1 MMSRFGV
8 IATIALAAL
17 AGEAWG
23 QVSKETPGWFAF
35 GMSPLDV
42 PAGAPMDVSFL
53 NASSASRRIQVE
65 GDHFVAG
72 DDGRIRFFGTNV
84 TFSGAFPDK
93 ESAPAI
99 ARRMAQLGFNVVRF
113 HHMDARDIWLPGQ
126 KALDP
131 EKLDRL
137 DWFLYQ
143 LKQNGIYA
151 NINLHVS
158 RTYPSMKDMDLPRAF
173 RYGKI
178 LDTFYPPYIRLQEQ
192 YARDLLDRVN
202 PYTKRRLADDP
213 AIAFV
218 ELNNENTLLNLR
230 GAALAEL
237 PDPFRRSLRDQWRDW
252 LENEYGQV
260 ERMADA
266 WNRDVVPLGPEILEN
281 GEFSEG
287 ATGWTLEG
295 EQPGVCEMEVT
306 GTAGERALRVRMT
319 EKGNVSWA
327 YQVHQ
332 RGIELDNDMPY
343 TIRFRGRA
351 EPARRVSVS
360 LRFAE
365 EPWTIVSGSQN
376 VELTS
381 QWREFVLPVRVNGVQ
396 PDKPLR
402 FSVNLGDS
410 VGEVWLADA
419 SVRVGRRP
427 FDPPA
432 AGIAA
437 VRLPDAQWPSRTH
450 ADFRRFL
457 VATERAYVTR
467 LKQFLTE
474 QLDVQS
480 LIVDTQ
486 ASYGGLWGLNREATL
501 GDYIDMHSYWQHPR
515 FPGRPWDPN
524 NWTIP
529 NTSMVSASNGGTFHR
544 LATNCLEGKPFAV
557 SEYNHPAP
565 NDHAA
570 ELLPLLA
577 TFGCHQDWDALYQ
590 FCYGNREEAYEDS
603 RIRSYFGLATHSGQL
618 VFAPLA
624 ALVFR
629 QGLIPA
635 AEEKTVLEVPRPWL
649 DDSLDR
655 GWPGLDFLEGKA
667 VPSVET
673 ILGSRFRVRFA
684 DTGNAPAL
692 DGGMPALPEG
702 ALIEQRGLNWTTG
715 PESAMFT
722 AIAPA
727 ARVAVGALG
736 DKELALGDV
745 TLHVGLEKDT
755 WVCFVATAVDGQPL
769 SDSET
774 VLLAL
779 VQRVENTN
787 MGWNEERTS
796 VGRHWGESPVVAR
809 GVPAELIWPGQSRP
823 TVTALT
829 PKGTRGATAP
839 VTETSGAWKLTLGP
853 ELETLW
859 YVVER

>member
-1 MMSRFGV
+1 MISWFVVITV
-8 IATIALAAL
+8 IAWATL
-17 AGEAWG
+17 AGEASG
-23 QVSKETPGWFAF
+23 QVSKEAPGWFPF
-35 GMSPLDV
+35 SMSPLDV
-42 PAGAPMDVSFL
+42 PNDAPMDVSFL
-53 NASSASRRIQVE
+53 NADNASHRIRVQGE
-65 GDHFVAG
+65 YFVAG
-72 DDGRIRFFGTNV
+72 DSERIRFFGTNV

-126 KALDP
+126 KSLDP
-131 EKLDRL
+131 RKLDRL

-158 RTYPSMKDMDLPRAF
+158 RTYPSMQGMDLHRAF

-178 LDTFYPPYIRLQEQ
+178 LDTFHPPYIRLQEK

-202 PYTKRRLADDP
+202 PYTNLRLAEDP

-230 GAALAEL
+230 GATLAEL
-237 PDPFRRSLRDQWRDW
+237 PDPFRRSLRAQWREW

-260 ERMADA
+260 DRMADA
-266 WNRDVVPLGPEILEN
+266 WNRDVVPLGPEILKN
-281 GEFSEG
+281 GDFSAG
-287 ATGWTLEG
+287 TAQWRLEG
-295 EQPGVCEMEVT
+295 RKPGVCEMDVT
-306 GTAGERALRVRMT
+306 PASGEPALHVRMT
-319 EKGNVSWA
+319 EKGDVSWA

-332 RGIELDNDMPY
+332 MGIELENGMPY

-376 VELTS
+376 VELTP
-381 QWREFVLPVRVNGVQ
+381 QWQEFVLPARVNGIE
-396 PDKPLR
+396 PDKTLR
-402 FSVNLGDS
+402 FSLNLGDS
-410 VGEVWLADA
+410 VGEVQLADT

-432 AGIAA
+432 EGISA
-437 VRLPDAQWPSRTH
+437 VQLPGAQWPSRAH

-457 VATERAYVTR
+457 VATEREYVTR

-474 QLDVQS
+474 ELDVQS

-486 ASYGGLWGLNREATL
+486 ASYGGFWGLYREATL
-501 GDYIDMHSYWQHPR
+501 GDYLDMHSYWQHPR
-515 FPGRPWDPN
+515 FPGRPWDPS

-529 NTSMVSASNGGTFHR
+529 NTSMVAADDGGTFHR
-544 LATNCLEGKPFAV
+544 LATNCIEGAPFSV

-570 ELLPLLA
+570 ELFPLLA

-590 FCYGNREEAYEDS
+590 FCYGNREEAYEDG

-624 ALVFR
+624 ALAFR
-629 QGLIPA
+629 QALIPA
-635 AEEKTVLEVPRPWL
+635 AKEKTVLEVPRPWL
-649 DDSLDR
+649 DDSLER
-655 GWPGLDFLEGKA
+655 GWPGLDFLEGDA
-667 VPSVET
+667 APALET
-673 ILGSRFRVRFA
+673 ILGSRFRVQFT
-684 DTGNAPAL
+684 DTGNRPAL
-692 DGGMPALPEG
+692 YGGMPKLPEG
-702 ALIEQRGLNWTTG
+702 ELIQQGGMNWRTG
-715 PESAMFT
+715 ANHAVFT
-722 AIAPA
+722 ATAPA
-727 ARVAVGALG
+727 ARIAVGQLG

-745 TLHVGLEKDT
+745 KLHIGLKENS
-755 WVCFVATAVDGQPL
+755 WACFAATAVDGQPL
-769 SDSET
+769 SDSEK

-787 MGWNEERTS
+787 MDWNKQRTS
-796 VGRHWGESPVVAR
+796 VGRDWGESPVVAR
-809 GVPAELIWPGQSRP
+809 GVPAELIWPGESRP

-829 PKGTRGATAP
+829 PAGTRGETAS
-839 VTETSGAWKLTLGP
+839 VTGTTDAWKVTLGP
-853 ELETLW
+853 ELKTLW